1 MEFVEMLG
9 TLYGRARARQA
20 AVHAARTRL
29 RRAIAT
35 TCGVPL
41 ASDDEALARAA
52 GARMGRDETLTAQL
66 LAEAGGA
73 SGDPELGQEQALALT
88 RRLQELSA
96 RLHNVRT
103 TVPAF
108 AQVVRPGNLRS

>member
-1 MEFVEMLG
+1 MLG

-29 RRAIAT
+29 RRAIAA
-35 TCGVPL
+35 TCGIPL
-41 ASDDEALARAA
+41 ASDDETLARAA
-52 GARMGRDETLTAQL
+52 GARMGSDEALTAQL
-66 LAEAGGA
+66 LADAA
-73 SGDPELGQEQALALT
+73 RAAGDPDLEQEQALALA

-103 TVPAF
+103 TAPAF
-108 AQVVRPGNLRS
+108 AQVLRPGNVRS